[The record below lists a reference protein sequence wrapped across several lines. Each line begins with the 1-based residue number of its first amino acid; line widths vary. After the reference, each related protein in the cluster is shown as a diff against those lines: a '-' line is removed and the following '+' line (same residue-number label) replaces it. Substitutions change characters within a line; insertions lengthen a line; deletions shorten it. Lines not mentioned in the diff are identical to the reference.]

1 MQFKELVNRL
11 TGISCPVFGISWN
24 PPELERSIARQ
35 IIIYLEARRVLYLD
49 LDYESLNPC
58 IISVTEIRNYLTSE
72 LSKVDE
78 KSKLDEWIRAMRTA
92 CNQFLNRCR
101 DDNNFRKNAYYP
113 GSFEYLIFVTAVGEL
128 RGTFGVMIGQ
138 IAKAY
143 GIDVQDEL
151 ASIIPK

>member
-1 MQFKELVNRL
+1 MKFKELVNRL

-24 PPELERSIARQ
+24 PPDLERSIARE
-35 IIIYLEARRVLYLD
+35 IIIYLEARRVLYRD
-49 LDYESLNPC
+49 LDYESLHPC

-78 KSKLDEWIRAMRTA
+78 KSKLDECIRAMRTA
-92 CNQFLNRCR
+92 CNRFLNRCW
-101 DDNNFRKNAYYP
+101 DDKNLCENAYYP

-128 RGTFGVMIGQ
+128 RGTFGIMIGQ
-138 IAKAY
+138 IVKAY

-151 ASIIPK
+151 ASIIPQ

>member
-1 MQFKELVNRL
+1 MKFKELVNRL

-24 PPELERSIARQ
+24 PPELERSIARK
-35 IIIYLEARRVLYLD
+35 IIIYLEARRVLYRD
-49 LDYESLNPC
+49 LDYESLHPC

-78 KSKLDEWIRAMRTA
+78 ISKLDEWIRAMRTA
-92 CNQFLNRCR
+92 CNRFLNRCW
-101 DDNNFRKNAYYP
+101 DDKNFRENVNYP

-128 RGTFGVMIGQ
+128 RGTFGVMVGQ